1 MTQKELVYV
10 LAVAKEKSI
19 SKAAQKLFITQ
30 PSLSNAIKKIEEA
43 LGTKLFIRTNRGLKL
58 TFSGERYCAIANDI
72 IKIFEDFEIEISDIN
87 NLKKGRLHIG
97 ITAYISTYLLP
108 KVLPKFKQAA
118 PNIDFTFIE
127 LTSVELEKEL
137 KEGLIDFAIMPTAGI
152 PDLQPDPKIK
162 FTPFKTVEFYLVT
175 KKNHPQSKLS
185 VQSDSHAYPYM
196 DLHCMKDEIFM
207 LGSPTQ
213 RSRQVVEYILRKSDF
228 LPAQTLTTHNYQT
241 AKNLASEGLGVSIIP
256 SLHLEILEGPEKNDF
271 YAIDSA
277 LHPFMTFSV
286 ATHAD
291 GYLSKASRL
300 FIKLVG
306 EEVEKNNLLEEV
318 IRSEH

>member
-1 MTQKELVYV
+1 MAMTQKELVYV

-152 PDLQPDPKIK
+152 PDLQP
-162 FTPFKTVEFYLVT
+162 
-175 KKNHPQSKLS
+175 
-185 VQSDSHAYPYM
+185 
-196 DLHCMKDEIFM
+196 
-207 LGSPTQ
+207 
-213 RSRQVVEYILRKSDF
+213 
-228 LPAQTLTTHNYQT
+228 
-241 AKNLASEGLGVSIIP
+241 EGV
-256 SLHLEILEGPEKNDF
+256 
-271 YAIDSA
+271 
-277 LHPFMTFSV
+277 
-286 ATHAD
+286 
-291 GYLSKASRL
+291 
-300 FIKLVG
+300 
-306 EEVEKNNLLEEV
+306 
-318 IRSEH
+318 